1 MRRFVLNFGLATVVA
16 LGAMALAAPTP
27 ASASMSCEGGWELK
41 CSGNVCCT
49 VCQAD
54 GKIGDCEAVQAN

>member
-1 MRRFVLNFGLATVVA
+1 MRRFVLDFGLATVVA
-16 LGAMALAAPTP
+16 LGAMILAAPAT
-27 ASASMSCEGGWELK
+27 ASASMSCETGWELQ
-41 CSGNVCCT
+41 CDGNVCCT